1 MVALSEH
8 VAGEGGTVAFD
19 VAQID
24 VRHEPHRV
32 VVVVPFNGDGNVA
45 AAVGGVGFL
54 DFAVGEAAG
63 ELRAPVVGVDRRLR
77 RGNGGRRRVVRSGVF
92 LRRGGR
98 FLRRRGRDRRM
109 RHDDHVVHG
118 IRLLT
123 HMMEIGKNHQ
133 TDGDQKQ
140 IKRRQLHDARQP
152 KRL

>member
-63 ELRAPVVGVDRRLR
+63 ELRAPVVGV
-77 RGNGGRRRVVRSGVF
+77 VVGSGVGTAVGAASSGAAF
-92 LRRGGR
+92 SCVAAGGSCV
-98 FLRRRGRDRRM
+98 GAG
-109 RHDDHVVHG
+109 VTVG
-118 IRLLT
+118 CGT
-123 HMMEIGKNHQ
+123 TTTSSMEYGS
-133 TDGDQKQ
+133 
-140 IKRRQLHDARQP
+140 
-152 KRL
+152 